1 MFLED
6 DKFDDGW
13 IFLCKWLVL
22 VGVTEEQFKESG
34 VGSSSY
40 GGGGDSTAVVF
51 AAKSKL

>member
-1 MFLED
+1 LED
-6 DKFDDGW
+6 DFDDGS
-13 IFLCKWLVL
+13 FFCKWLVL

-51 AAKSKL
+51 SAKSKL